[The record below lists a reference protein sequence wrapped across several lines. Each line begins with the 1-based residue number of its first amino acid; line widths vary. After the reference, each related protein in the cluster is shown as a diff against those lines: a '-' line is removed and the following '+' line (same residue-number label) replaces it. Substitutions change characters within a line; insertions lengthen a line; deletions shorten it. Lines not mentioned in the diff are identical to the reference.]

1 MIYNEKRVPDDMPPE
16 DDATHTGGARASSA
30 TAWPVVEPWQA
41 PRPSG
46 CPRLR
51 QCDVWIEEEEEEE
64 EESLITGD
72 AKQHQ

>member
-1 MIYNEKRVPDDMPPE
+1 L
-16 DDATHTGGARASSA
+16 AS
-30 TAWPVVEPWQA
+30 

-72 AKQHQ
+72 EKQHQ